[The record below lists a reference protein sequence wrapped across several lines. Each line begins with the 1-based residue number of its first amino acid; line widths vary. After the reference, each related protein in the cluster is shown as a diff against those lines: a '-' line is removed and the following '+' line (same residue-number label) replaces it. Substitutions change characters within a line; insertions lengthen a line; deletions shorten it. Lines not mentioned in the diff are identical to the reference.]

1 MNFPK
6 STMYNLE
13 NDHACVIRNLLH
25 NERLQYEYADHK
37 GKDAAYYKTISE
49 AIARMEQELE
59 VLHSQMQKERD
70 EVCLH
75 AFKI

>member
-49 AIARMEQELE
+49 AVARMEHPEE
-59 VLHSQMQKERD
+59 YINPESGGPSDV
-70 EVCLH
+70 
-75 AFKI
+75 